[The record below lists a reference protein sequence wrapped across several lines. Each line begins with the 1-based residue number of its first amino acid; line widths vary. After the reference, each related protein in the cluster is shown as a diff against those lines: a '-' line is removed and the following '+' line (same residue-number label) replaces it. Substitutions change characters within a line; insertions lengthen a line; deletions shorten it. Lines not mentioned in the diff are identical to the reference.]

1 VVELYVWHLTKT
13 SRFERNRFK
22 IHMIAEEQILQSLND
37 PQREAVMHI
46 NGPLLV
52 LAGAGSGKTRVIT
65 RRIGYMILQG
75 VNPSSIVAITFTNK
89 AADEMSRRV
98 GQMIESLDL
107 PLLTGNSFGRNG
119 PTVSTFHSFCVLL
132 LRMYGKSIGLDPNF
146 TIFDMGDT
154 AKVIRN
160 ACGDTGA
167 LPTGLTPAK
176 MGEIISRAKTLM
188 LKTDDFS
195 SRLGLPQFHVNAIVR
210 IFNRYQEM
218 LRENKALD
226 FDDLLL
232 KTLDLLKEP
241 TTAEAIHKR
250 YQYLLIDEYQ
260 DTNHIQ
266 YLLAKHL
273 SEHTRNI
280 CATGDPDQSIYG
292 WRGAEINNILDFE
305 KDYNDAKVV
314 YLQNNY
320 RSTAYILKA
329 ADSLILN
336 NKHRKEKVL
345 MPVLEE
351 GKKLKIHACDD
362 ERDEAKRLVDII
374 RIANKNGRALNEI
387 AVMCRI
393 NSLFR
398 TVEQTLRD
406 AGIPY
411 QLARGVSFFQRRE
424 IRDIMGYLRVLAN
437 PADSMALE
445 RIINT
450 PTRGI
455 GAQAQ
460 NLLKEFAENQG
471 ISVYEAVLRA
481 NEIPGL
487 GKSQTNVLRFGQM
500 MEEFRTH
507 MQQTKSLEDIVRMVV
522 DSSNLRGY
530 YKAVGEKENRTDEL
544 SPEANL
550 EEFIGIAAK
559 YDEESEEGSM
569 TDFLSQQSLVS
580 DTDALNTESDR
591 VILLT
596 MHAAKGLEFEQVII
610 LAAEEEILPH
620 VFCLGD
626 DRQIEEERRLLF
638 VGMTRAKRELHIT
651 YAHNRATRGSYRH
664 SVPSRF
670 LKEIDPKVVEGLDIS
685 QVNRQPKPNQFVIA
699 PRKPAQEIHET
710 ETPSRPRCPYRPGQ
724 RVYHEKFGYGVVQEI
739 YLSGNNFMGSVN
751 FHTSGLKK
759 LALNIAPL
767 QMIKDA

>member
-1 VVELYVWHLTKT
+1 
-13 SRFERNRFK
+13 
-22 IHMIAEEQILQSLND
+22 MIAEEQILQSLND

-98 GQMIESLDL
+98 GQMIESLEL